1 MFPIII
7 AIFSTLV
14 LVLIIC
20 VIIGTIIIM
29 RRMKLRKNQIK
40 SVPNIY
46 DFELEEVYDEVNNE
60 YEPNHYLSMNLKL
73 GNYDIAVYDQ
83 INQNELDV
91 QTNETVECTQIS

>member
-1 MFPIII
+1 
-7 AIFSTLV
+7 
-14 LVLIIC
+14 
-20 VIIGTIIIM
+20 
-29 RRMKLRKNQIK
+29 MKLRKNQIK